1 MTSYFVHL
9 LEIVIRF
16 NRDEL
21 LKLRRPTKVLPAMIE
36 LLDVVSIPPLEPV
49 CSEPFEAEDVR

>member
-1 MTSYFVHL
+1 MSVHL
-9 LEIVIRF
+9 FNIVIRF